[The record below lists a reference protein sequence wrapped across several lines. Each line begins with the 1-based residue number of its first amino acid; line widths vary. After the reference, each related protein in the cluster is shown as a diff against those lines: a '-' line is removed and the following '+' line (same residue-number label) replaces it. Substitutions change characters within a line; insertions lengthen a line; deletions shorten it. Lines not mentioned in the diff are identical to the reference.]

1 LLLIENATASSD
13 SPAGAPRFSFRRYV
27 RSLHLIMVSVLIIV
41 LVAFVVVGWALR
53 PPTAGFPSVPSNLT
67 MQVTATGV
75 STMTER
81 LVLRSDGRARL
92 VTESVQNPQGP
103 TKVLLYDLH
112 DGHVCTPKQTVSV
125 NGDVVHEQ
133 PTPAFTVKR
142 IHQPLSLGAFGGPQ
156 SWTRVDSVGPGVDV
170 YVCWSHGGPVSQ
182 VGAYLS
188 AQFAPVSLLYGRLHH
203 VRSVLILKGANT
215 ADYSIQ
221 SPVTPLRTNPTSWA
235 WAQAASA
242 QSIHLSAIDVTT
254 SQHENHQAFL
264 SGIALGIAGGAL
276 ITILQELIAPFS
288 RRKDER
294 VGD

>member
-1 LLLIENATASSD
+1 
-13 SPAGAPRFSFRRYV
+13 
-27 RSLHLIMVSVLIIV
+27 MVSVLIVV

-53 PPTAGFPSVPSNLT
+53 PPTVSFPSVPSNLT

-81 LVLRSDGRARL
+81 LVLRTDGRTRL
-92 VTESVQNPQGP
+92 IIESVQNPQGP
-103 TKVLLYDLH
+103 TKMLIYNLH
-112 DGHVCTPKQTVSV
+112 GGRVCTPKQSSRTTGDNVHV
-125 NGDVVHEQ
+125 N
-133 PTPAFTVKR
+133 PIPAFRVKHV
-142 IHQPLSLGAFGGPQ
+142 HQPLSLGAFGGPQ

-170 YVCWSHGGPVSQ
+170 YICWSRDGAVSQ

-188 AQFAPVSLLYGRLHH
+188 AQFAPVSLLYGRLQH
-203 VRSVLILKGANT
+203 VRSVLILKGADT

-221 SPVTPLRTNPTSWA
+221 SPVTPQKTNPTSWA

-254 SQHENHQAFL
+254 SQYENHQAFL

-276 ITILQELIAPFS
+276 ITILQELVAPFS

-294 VGD
+294 FGG